1 MNKFFSKLGIW
12 EYCFV
17 GFCEMLTSAIAP
29 PYLRHSSAPGAED
42 GGCKGGCGASLVEE
56 SRSTIIDTDVTCRS
70 ATSLPPR
77 SQ

>member
-42 GGCKGGCGASLVEE
+42 GGCKGRVAEPLWWKRVGA
-56 SRSTIIDTDVTCRS
+56 
-70 ATSLPPR
+70 P
-77 SQ
+77 